1 MIFWTVFIVDVIFIG
16 IAYLVNKNNAKYLLA
31 GYNTM
36 SVEERK
42 KFDLEN
48 FLSGISTSN

>member
-1 MIFWTVFIVDVIFIG
+1 MIFWTVLFVDVIFIL
-16 IAYLVNKNNAKYLLA
+16 IAYLVNKNNAKYLMA

-42 KFDLEN
+42 KVDLEN
-48 FLSGISTSN
+48 LLIFLS